1 MSNLK
6 IEVNKVY
13 SINGQQFSSKE
24 EAIKNAAMNH
34 LKEIISLGVDEAI
47 SKSEDFIKTLKQ
59 ISTIRKHKYQSGT
72 LKQLSE
78 LLERDGLS
86 ITRDSFQYS
95 KYCIDDKENSLSYI
109 INCPRKLYEIIEIYE
124 SKGLDGLLKF
134 EVK

>member
-1 MSNLK
+1 MDKLK
-6 IEVNKVY
+6 ISKVY
-13 SINGQQFSSKE
+13 SINGENYYSKE
-24 EAIKNAAMNH
+24 EALKAASIEH
-34 LKEIISLGVDEAI
+34 LKQIISLGVEEAI
-47 SKSEDFIKTLKQ
+47 KKSEDFIKSLKRV
-59 ISTIRKHKYQSGT
+59 SAIRRYKYQSGT

-78 LLERDGLS
+78 LLEKDGLS
-86 ITRDSFQYS
+86 ITRDSLQYS

>member
-1 MSNLK
+1 MDKLK
-6 IEVNKVY
+6 ISKVY
-13 SINGQQFSSKE
+13 SINGQNYYSKE
-24 EAIKNAAMNH
+24 EALKAASIEH
-34 LKEIISLGVDEAI
+34 LKEIISLGVEEAI
-47 SKSEDFIKTLKQ
+47 EKSETFIRSLKLV
-59 ISTIRKHKYQSGT
+59 STVRRYKYQSGT

-78 LLERDGLS
+78 LLEKDGFS
-86 ITRDSFQYS
+86 ITRDSLQYS

>member
-1 MSNLK
+1 MDKLK
-6 IEVNKVY
+6 ISKVY
-13 SINGQQFSSKE
+13 SINGQNYYSKE
-24 EAIKNAAMNH
+24 EALKAASIEH
-34 LKEIISLGVDEAI
+34 LKEIISLGVEEAI
-47 SKSEDFIKTLKQ
+47 EKSETFIRSLKLV
-59 ISTIRKHKYQSGT
+59 STVRRYKYQSGT

-78 LLERDGLS
+78 LLEKDGLS
-86 ITRDSFQYS
+86 ITRDNLQYS